1 MNRWVVPCVFVCSSM
16 LSLSSSVLAEEPKSN
31 VDKARE
37 ALTKQEGDT
46 DSAQQLEEVFQA
58 AEKNYS
64 LIKQGK
70 YSLSYSFDYS
80 YFGDQ
85 RLDLDVVNGQFRN
98 ADITP
103 AASHTFTNSFSI
115 DFGLLNNL
123 TLNARIPLVVKY
135 DTQSELNNTD
145 LGDVSFGI
153 RWQPIPYTPGKI
165 SSTVFASIKTRTGTS
180 PYEID
185 TSRQLSTGSGYY
197 SLTSGVSLSKVLDP
211 VVLFGSGTIGYSV
224 PIDGLDQVRGGA
236 LLIEVEPGYNMAF
249 SGGFAY
255 SLSYDI
261 SLSGSVQIS
270 YSAET
275 DLTLLSAGQRFTSS
289 SQDQV
294 SGVMSFSIGTRVSE
308 TTIVNTNV
316 GFGMTED
323 SPDIILGVSLPI
335 NIDGL
340 KEQ

>member
-1 MNRWVVPCVFVCSSM
+1 MNRWVVPCVVTSLSIMVSSM
-16 LSLSSSVLAEEPKSN
+16 SAIAETQSN
-31 VDKARE
+31 VDKARD

-46 DSAQQLEEVFQA
+46 DSAKQLEEVFQA

-70 YSLSYSFDYS
+70 YALSYSFNYS

-85 RLDLDVVNGQFRN
+85 RLAIDIVEGSFRN
-98 ADITP
+98 ADVTP
-103 AASHTFTNSFSI
+103 AATHTFTNSFSI

-123 TLNARIPLVVKY
+123 TLNARIPFVVKY
-135 DTQSELNNTD
+135 DTQQEINNSD
-145 LGDVSFGI
+145 LGDVSFSL
-153 RWQPIPYTPGKI
+153 RWQPIPYTPGKM
-165 SSTVFASIKTRTGTS
+165 SSTVFASFNTRTATS

-185 TSRQLSTGSGYY
+185 LDRQLSTGSGTY
-197 SLTSGVSLSKVLDP
+197 SFSAGLSLSKILDP
-211 VVLFGSGTIGYSV
+211 VVLYGSVSGSYALPV
-224 PIDGLDQVRGGA
+224 DGLNQVRGGS
-236 LLIEVEPGYNMAF
+236 LLTEVEPAYSLSL
-249 SGGFAY
+249 SGGFSY

-261 SLSGSVQIS
+261 SLSGSVQVS
-270 YSAET
+270 YSGET
-275 DLTLLSAGQRFTSS
+275 RLTLFSGGQSFTSS

-294 SGVMSFSIGTRVSE
+294 SGVMNLSVGTRVSE
-308 TTIVNTNV
+308 KTIINTNV

-323 SPDIILGVSLPI
+323 SPDIIIGVSLPI